1 MADMRR
7 AQHVRE
13 SERDCGEVIWGL
25 MIRAVLGRL
34 NVVCDWRVWRR
45 NSEGIAMQSHRLTL
59 VKDSLDL
66 LRQVR
71 SSVASG
77 SNHSLVVSLD
87 EVIVRLELYVSSGVD
102 DPGWIRDALKVLAQ
116 GLAMIP
122 ILQHLIDMLRNQ

>member
-1 MADMRR
+1 MR
-7 AQHVRE
+7 AVRSC
-13 SERDCGEVIWGL
+13 SERDCGEGVIWGL
-25 MIRAVLGRL
+25 VIRTVLGRL

-45 NSEGIAMQSHRLTL
+45 HSEGIAMRIHRLSL

-87 EVIVRLELYVSSGVD
+87 EVIVRLELYVSSGMD
-102 DPGWIRDALKVLAQ
+102 DPGRIGDALKVLAQ
-116 GLAMIP
+116 GLAAIP
-122 ILQHLIDMLRNQ
+122 TLQRLVEMLRNQ